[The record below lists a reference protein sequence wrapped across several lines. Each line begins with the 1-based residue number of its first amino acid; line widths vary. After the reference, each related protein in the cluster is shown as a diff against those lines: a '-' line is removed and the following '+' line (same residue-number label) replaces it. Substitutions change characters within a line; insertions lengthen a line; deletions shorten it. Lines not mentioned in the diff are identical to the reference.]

1 MGVPAEIR
9 AVPRPVNTIVD
20 DSGRD
25 GPKRYAVRQ
34 RSKIKYV
41 PNGNP
46 QPNNG
51 KVIGHIIDYK
61 FVPIEDKSEPNTDDN
76 LNMLSFGAS
85 ALIYSVTQDLKDDL
99 LAVCDASDAFAIMSI
114 ATLRVIKPSISLQ
127 RVSTHYKRC
136 FVSKYYPG
144 VALSKNSIS
153 KLLERIGMNHKLR
166 YNFYQKRILATAEN
180 HHIIIDGTLKQDS
193 SKVNDLSAFSY
204 KSKIKGSKNISI
216 LYAYDIERME
226 PICAEM
232 FPGNSIDAS
241 SYPAFIR
248 NNNINKGII
257 IAEKGGP
264 SSSIKQELKDRP
276 NLHFLTPIKK
286 NDKRIASNNMLGFNG
301 VLQGIAKEVLCKK
314 VKLQDNK
321 FLYAFKDANKAA
333 VEEKNYI
340 SERKLKGN
348 FSEEEYT
355 KKKDL
360 FGVIVLESDQ
370 DLLPEIAY
378 KSYED
383 HWLIELVF
391 KHYKSDEGLNNT
403 RVQNDF
409 AVIGSEF
416 INYIATTATCRII
429 KKIEQTNL
437 LKEMTYGE
445 LMDDLSSA
453 WRLTNAP
460 SEPATDDG
468 CWVHTLV
475 KVFEELEALGLSK
488 PTPKP
493 EPKKRGRKPK
503 PKDPN
508 EQPKPKRPRGR
519 PRKTQLTTAA
529 PKKRGRKPKQQD
541 PN

>member
-1 MGVPAEIR
+1 MRVPEKIR

-46 QPNNG
+46 QPING

-61 FVPIEDKSEPNTDDN
+61 FVPIEDKSKQNTDDN
-76 LNMLSFGAS
+76 LNMLSFGSS
-85 ALIYSVTQDLKDDL
+85 ALVYSVTRDLKDDL

-114 ATLRVIKPSISLQ
+114 ATLRVIKPSIPLCS
-127 RVSTHYKRC
+127 VSTHYKRC

-153 KLLERIGMNHKLR
+153 KLLERIGMNYRLR
-166 YNFYQKRILATAEN
+166 YNFFQKRILATAEN

-193 SKVNDLSAFSY
+193 SKVNDLFAFSY
-204 KSKIKGSKNISI
+204 KSKIKESKNIPI
-216 LYAYDIERME
+216 LYAYDIECME
-226 PICAEM
+226 PICAEV

-241 SYPAFIR
+241 SYSAFIR
-248 NNNINKGII
+248 DNNINKGII
-257 IAEKGGP
+257 IADKGFS
-264 SSSIKQELKDRP
+264 SSSIKQEWGDRP
-276 NLHFLTPIKK
+276 NLHFLTPIKM
-286 NDKRIASNNMLGFNG
+286 NDKRIASNNMLDFEG

-314 VKLQDNK
+314 VKLKDNK
-321 FLYAFKDANKAA
+321 FLYAFKDVNKAA

-340 SERKLKGN
+340 SERKLKGD
-348 FSEEEYT
+348 FSKEEYA

-360 FGVIVLESDQ
+360 FGVIVLKSDQ

-383 HWLIELVF
+383 RWLIELVF
-391 KHYKSDEGLNNT
+391 KRYKSDE
-403 RVQNDF
+403 VQNDF

-488 PTPKP
+488 PTSKP

-508 EQPKPKRPRGR
+508 EQPNPKRPRGR
-519 PRKTQLTTAA
+519 PRKTQLTIAR
-529 PKKRGRKPKQQD
+529 PKKRD
-541 PN
+541 SN